1 MDHFFIKLRNTYSI
15 RRQRMSKTSFLE
27 IVVVSDISTTMSTLI
42 GSVQEMAVAE
52 AHNLG
57 RLSAIG

>member
-1 MDHFFIKLRNTYSI
+1 
-15 RRQRMSKTSFLE
+15 MSKTSFLE